1 METLE
6 LTIDGMT
13 CGHCVSA
20 VRNALTGLEGVQVE
34 DVAIGAARVRFE
46 PAVIAPDQIVGAIE
60 EEGYQA
66 HSAS

>member
-6 LTIDGMT
+6 LTIEGMT

-20 VRNALTGLEGVQVE
+20 VRNALAALEGVEVE

-46 PAVIAPDQIVGAIE
+46 PGVVAPNQIVDAVE
-60 EEGYQA
+60 DEGYQA
-66 HSAS
+66 HTT